1 MHFSKKN
8 FKNEKTNINW
18 DELLDL
24 KKNDVDYSMDSFLY
38 VLTQKMGRHVP
49 VNTKSKKRRLA

>member
-1 MHFSKKN
+1 MHFNKKN

-24 KKNDVDYSMDSFLY
+24 KKNDVDYSMNSFLY
-38 VLTQKMGRHVP
+38 VLTQKMERHVP

>member
-1 MHFSKKN
+1 MHFNKKN

-38 VLTQKMGRHVP
+38 VLTQKMERHVP

>member
-38 VLTQKMGRHVP
+38 VLTQKMERHVP

>member
-1 MHFSKKN
+1 MHFNKKN

-38 VLTQKMGRHVP
+38 VLTQKMERHMP